1 MVQGKLPDAKTTTV
15 SSPDA
20 VSFKGKLF
28 DQYRAYAP
36 PIHRALLTLSEV
48 LVSTAGPAVD
58 GEPPGAQKGR
68 ASPLIEWERQQ
79 DLLDQERQTLE
90 HPTSVRKGSMQNGT
104 KRGIS
109 GLIGGKNPDW
119 WQVAALRR
127 FHALRARQQ
136 KLESQAQVRACVSG
150 QFFHMGLF

>member
-1 MVQGKLPDAKTTTV
+1 MVQGKLPDARSTTV
-15 SSPDA
+15 SGPEG

-58 GEPPGAQKGR
+58 GEAPGAQKGR
-68 ASPLIEWERQQ
+68 VSDLTEWQRQQ
-79 DLLDQERQTLE
+79 ELLDQEAKTLE
-90 HPTSVRKGSMQNGT
+90 HPTSVRKGSMQHGPR
-104 KRGIS
+104 RGIS
-109 GLIGGKNPDW
+109 GLIGGKTPGW
-119 WQVAALRR
+119 WQVEALRR

-136 KLESQAQVRACVSG
+136 KLENPAQVLIWMV
-150 QFFHMGLF
+150 FVFL